1 MYYYIIIMYKTK
13 NIKKK
18 KKQKG
23 GTDVVTASVDVIN
36 SMIGLGKSIFTEINS
51 IANIKND
58 IDNVSQQTDIPGSSV
73 QSPPPVQSPV

>member
-1 MYYYIIIMYKTK
+1 MVYKKK
-13 NIKKK
+13 NITKL

-23 GTDVVTASVDVIN
+23 GTDVVTASIDVIN
-36 SMIGLGKSIFTEINS
+36 SMIGVGKSIFAEINS

-58 IDNVSQQTDIPGSSV
+58 IDNVSQQTDIPGSNV